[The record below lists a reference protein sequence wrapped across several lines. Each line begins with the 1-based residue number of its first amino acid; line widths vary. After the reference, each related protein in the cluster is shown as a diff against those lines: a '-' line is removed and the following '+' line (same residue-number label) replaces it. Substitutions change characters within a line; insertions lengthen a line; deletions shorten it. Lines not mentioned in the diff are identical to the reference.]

1 MRPQGR
7 HLLRMHSGARPA
19 HTAHILSGADKFPRD
34 RDAGADPLTFIKDP
48 GVADR
53 LIATALP
60 ALAHSR
66 TRLTATFM
74 ACFAVMTRNLA
85 G

>member
-1 MRPQGR
+1 MFP
-7 HLLRMHSGARPA
+7 SDKD
-19 HTAHILSGADKFPRD
+19 AD
-34 RDAGADPLTFIKDP
+34 ADPLTFIEEP

-66 TRLTATFM
+66 TRLTATFIVWGLLRRDDLQL
-74 ACFAVMTRNLA
+74 VMIHEDDVCNAALHYTLLR
-85 G
+85 

>member
-1 MRPQGR
+1 MFP
-7 HLLRMHSGARPA
+7 SEKD
-19 HTAHILSGADKFPRD
+19 AD
-34 RDAGADPLTFIKDP
+34 ADPLTFIEEP

-74 ACFAVMTRNLA
+74 ACFDVMTRNLA